1 MVKLIVFD
9 LDGVLVTT
17 KELHYYSLNKA
28 LESID
33 EKYIITLSEHH
44 EIYDGLP
51 TARKLNLLI
60 ENKGLPENYHKQ
72 VYDAKQK
79 YTFDLIREK
88 IKRDDRLINVMK
100 DLKKDGYKLYVASN
114 AIRETVKLLL
124 YYTGIIEY
132 IDYFVSNED
141 VVNGKPSSEMYL
153 KCMIHAGVNPD
164 ETLIVEDSPKGIE
177 SGQNAK
183 GQLLVVKN
191 PEDVTYKKIIN
202 EIKGNSEMKKSLKLN
217 NLNILIPMAGAGS
230 RFESAGYTFPK
241 PLIEVNGKPMIQLVT
256 ENLGFEANYIYVVR
270 KEHYEK
276 YNLKHL
282 LNLITPNC
290 KIVQVDE
297 LTEGAACTT
306 LLAKE
311 YMDNDDSLIIANSDQ
326 FLEWNPTDFYY
337 KMVETKSDGGIVT
350 FKATHPKWSFV
361 KLDENENVT
370 EVAEKKPISD
380 IATVGVYFYKKGSEY
395 VKYAEQMIKKNIRI
409 KGEFYVAPIYNE
421 YILDKKRIRT
431 FNIKKMWG
439 LGTPEDLNV
448 FVNKYGK

>member
-1 MVKLIVFD
+1 MIRLIVFD

-33 EKYIITLSEHH
+33 EKYIITMSEHH

-51 TARKLNLLI
+51 TARKLNLLT
-60 ENKGLPENYHKQ
+60 ENKGFPEKFHKQ
-72 VYDAKQK
+72 VYTAKQK

-88 IKRDDRLINVMK
+88 IKRDDRLIGVVKN
-100 DLKKDGYKLYVASN
+100 LKNDGYKVYVASN

-141 VVNGKPSSEMYL
+141 VVNGKPSSEIYL

-256 ENLGFEANYIYVVR
+256 ENLGFEA
-270 KEHYEK
+270 
-276 YNLKHL
+276 
-282 LNLITPNC
+282 
-290 KIVQVDE
+290 KIGRAHV
-297 LTEGAACTT
+297 
-306 LLAKE
+306 
-311 YMDNDDSLIIANSDQ
+311 
-326 FLEWNPTDFYY
+326 
-337 KMVETKSDGGIVT
+337 
-350 FKATHPKWSFV
+350 
-361 KLDENENVT
+361 
-370 EVAEKKPISD
+370 
-380 IATVGVYFYKKGSEY
+380 
-395 VKYAEQMIKKNIRI
+395 
-409 KGEFYVAPIYNE
+409 
-421 YILDKKRIRT
+421 
-431 FNIKKMWG
+431 
-439 LGTPEDLNV
+439 
-448 FVNKYGK
+448 